1 MTNSQAPVGTA
12 VITGASSGIGAL
24 YADRLA
30 RRGHDLILVARNR
43 ERLEGVA
50 ARLAQQ
56 TGRSIEVLAADLT
69 ARQDILGLEQRIET
83 DQAIRLLVNNA
94 GFNIGTPVSQSDPDQ
109 MEAMIQL
116 NTVALTRLSRA
127 AAPAFVARGGGTI
140 INIASIVALA
150 PGILNGAYS
159 ASKAYVVNFSQ
170 ALQLELGAQGLRVQ
184 AVLPGATRTDFWDVS
199 GIPVAG
205 LPQDIV
211 MAAEDMVDA
220 ALAGLDLGEHITI
233 PSLPDSADWDQLEA
247 AREALSPLLSRNEPA
262 DRYRRAAQ
270 AV

>member
-1 MTNSQAPVGTA
+1 MTNSQSPLGTA

-50 ARLAQQ
+50 ARLARRPGARSKSWRP
-56 TGRSIEVLAADLT
+56 TSPPGRTSSAWKSASQSDP
-69 ARQDILGLEQRIET
+69 
-83 DQAIRLLVNNA
+83 AIRLLVNNA

-109 MEAMIQL
+109 METMIQL

-140 INIASIVALA
+140 INIASVVALA

-199 GIPVAG
+199 GIPVERPAAGHRDGGRGHGRRGTRRPRPGRAHHHPVTAG
-205 LPQDIV
+205 L
-211 MAAEDMVDA
+211 
-220 ALAGLDLGEHITI
+220 GRLGPTGGG
-233 PSLPDSADWDQLEA
+233 A
-247 AREALSPLLSRNEPA
+247 
-262 DRYRRAAQ
+262 
-270 AV
+270 